1 MMLERFK
8 QNTQQRKHAQYVL
21 DLIQKN
27 EVEIAMQRA
36 LVKDKSLK
44 DPYKVVEQFHADVS
58 KLALLKEAA
67 KLQWLIN

>member
-1 MMLERFK
+1 M
-8 QNTQQRKHAQYVL
+8 L

-67 KLQWLIN
+67 KLQ